1 MIHTHTDVGVIKHS
15 EAVMAGRQAALI
27 LRVLFLSLC
36 DDDSLVGCRRHV
48 LYAELIE
55 NLLTVR
61 ACVSI

>member
-1 MIHTHTDVGVIKHS
+1 
-15 EAVMAGRQAALI
+15 MAGRQAALI

-61 ACVSI
+61 ACVSM